1 MKRSLIIGMMAEIAM
16 KAKLLKQK
24 LKKNP
29 ESIVDILKS
38 IDVLE
43 RDMAICMVKF
53 EDAIAR

>member
-1 MKRSLIIGMMAEIAM
+1 MMAEIAM
-16 KAKLLKQK
+16 KSKLLKQR
-24 LKKNP
+24 LKEDP
-29 ESIVDILKS
+29 EAIFDILRS

>member
-1 MKRSLIIGMMAEIAM
+1 MKRSVIIGMMAEIAM
-16 KAKLLKQK
+16 KSKLLKQR
-24 LKKNP
+24 LKEDP
-29 ESIVDILKS
+29 EAIFDILRS

>member
-1 MKRSLIIGMMAEIAM
+1 MMAEIAM